1 MKRLSL
7 IFLLMLLAFT
17 ACKKL
22 SVAGGEAS
30 LGIYI
35 ETPGEP
41 FTRAEVGDVP
51 GTTAENAVHNI
62 LVWIF
67 DSDTHQ
73 LIDTLN
79 LSGSQLPSP
88 GRVRRY
94 ELPVSTDFAREKP
107 AVDVFAIA
115 NAASIGCTLDNTSS
129 WDDVNDA
136 VICDPYFGVDNP
148 VRSIDATQGLPM
160 TGVGRNLAI
169 QGEEPMLK
177 IETVK
182 LVRAVSKLRFV
193 FCRMANEQE
202 QDDIRIERVTLNGN
216 QIPASEYL
224 FLASETDK
232 CAIDQSEGYEL
243 SPIVTPGPATI
254 APNETPEKLVYA
266 GQDPASYEAM
276 LNNAI
281 AEGTLTDCGVLY
293 LRESNKILKGS
304 IDYSING
311 ESHSRNFMMANEY
324 DFARNHTWTLYGYF
338 LSGRNLQLSVRTLP
352 WDYGKWTVNFSN
364 DAVLAEQIVVDAN
377 TVEIVETSHDHFDC
391 HLRPGITAK
400 CSVYITSPV
409 SGKLMVRAIGDTYA
423 FLVDPRMADIN
434 PDVDAGRIDISIR
447 RNPEAQGDLTGK
459 FITLSFYVELGER
472 EIDADTEIFNGEVY
486 RFIL

>member
-7 IFLLMLLAFT
+7 ILLSVLLVIV
-17 ACKKL
+17 ACKRDD
-22 SVAGGEAS
+22 VASGEAS

-41 FTRAEVGDVP
+41 FTRAEVGEVP

-62 LVWIF
+62 QVWIF
-67 DSDTHQ
+67 NSSTHE
-73 LIDTLN
+73 LIESLS

-94 ELPVSTDFAREKP
+94 ELPVTTDFAREKP

-115 NAASIGCTLDNTSS
+115 NAASIGCTLDNTSTWEQVS
-129 WDDVNDA
+129 DA
-136 VICDPYFGVDNP
+136 VFGDPYFGVDNP
-148 VRSIDATQGLPM
+148 VRAIDASLGLPM
-160 TGVGRNLAI
+160 TGAGRNLAI

-177 IETVK
+177 IETVR

-193 FCRMANEQE
+193 FCRMDSEQE
-202 QDDIRIERVTLNGN
+202 LDDIRIENVTLNGD
-216 QIPASEYL
+216 QIPVSQYL
-224 FLASETDK
+224 FLASENDK

-243 SPIVTPGPATI
+243 TPLVTPGPATL
-254 APNETPEKLVYA
+254 AANETPEKLVYA

-293 LRESNKILKGS
+293 LRESNKILRGYVE
-304 IDYSING
+304 YSING
-311 ESHSRNFMMANEY
+311 ERFSRNFLMANEY

-352 WDYGKWTVNFSN
+352 WDYNKWNVNFSN
-364 DAVLAEQIVVDAN
+364 NAVLAEQISVDAN
-377 TVEIVETSHDHFDC
+377 TVEIVETTHNHFDC
-391 HLRPGITAK
+391 HLRPGTAAK
-400 CSVYITSPV
+400 CSVYITAPV
-409 SGKLMVRAIGDTYA
+409 SGKLMIRAIGDTYA
-423 FLVDPRMADIN
+423 FLVDPRIADIN
-434 PDVDAGRIDISIR
+434 PDLDAGRIDITIR
-447 RNPEAQGDLTGK
+447 RNPDAQGDLTGK

-472 EIDADTEIFNGEVY
+472 EIDADSEIFNGEVY